1 MYELNQL
8 DINGRDLIHLG
19 FKEGIIIGEILEYLL
34 EKVIENPKLNHKKN
48 FRRISFKKVFSI
60 PI

>member
-1 MYELNQL
+1 M
-8 DINGRDLIHLG
+8 IHLG

-48 FRRISFKKVFSI
+48 FRRISFKKKYFPYLSNTETKAKN
-60 PI
+60 PKH